1 MQAFILTALLP
12 KRSPRGPTKRVKQSH
27 VQGGLST
34 NWKVKVKQAGKAH
47 TSGGSLTSS
56 RLNSSSDS
64 FISGEFDHDE
74 TEESLA
80 RVEAR
85 KNTTAGVK
93 RTRIDQ
99 HSTKLEAGVQGSSL
113 AARKTAMMGVVLT
126 PRVAGATTESTV
138 ARSVRVRKPRYNVAD
153 LLFPAGGKH
162 LQIWR
167 KSFVPSLLA
176 WAGSQGDP
184 FGANGKMN
192 TEIKVIWQRIYPALL
207 LSNDSYEVLQHMRK
221 HTQQLAQRAGEG
233 RLSCSG

>member
-1 MQAFILTALLP
+1 MSLNQDSDPDRGLT
-12 KRSPRGPTKRVKQSH
+12 QI
-27 VQGGLST
+27 Q
-34 NWKVKVKQAGKAH
+34 
-47 TSGGSLTSS
+47 
-56 RLNSSSDS
+56 
-64 FISGEFDHDE
+64 
-74 TEESLA
+74 
-80 RVEAR
+80 
-85 KNTTAGVK
+85 
-93 RTRIDQ
+93 
-99 HSTKLEAGVQGSSL
+99 
-113 AARKTAMMGVVLT
+113 MGVVLT

-207 LSNDSYEVLQHMRK
+207 LSNDSYEVLQHMVCLIARDENSGRSNIFIKRK